1 MASSEKKRLRG
12 SNVVIRSKTFRES
25 YYEDIKLF
33 QTVWIRVWIFLFLIL
48 LATLPLWGNPY
59 VIYLINLSCIAVVA
73 ALGLNLLIGYT
84 GQISL
89 AHAAFIAIGAYTTAI
104 LSSKVGLPFW
114 ACLFASGGV
123 AAAIGFGLG
132 IPCLRLKG
140 LYLAMAT
147 MSFGVVLENVL
158 ITWDKLTGGVRGINV
173 AKISLFGYPLDS
185 DSKIYYFLLVI
196 TVLVILGIKNLVRTR
211 VGRAFI
217 AIRDRDIAAEVMGVN
232 ITAYKVMAFTISSFV
247 AGIAGGMYGYTMGY
261 IHPEHFTLLLSI
273 QYLAMIIVGGLG
285 TILGSIFGAVFIIL
299 VPELIK
305 GIARFS
311 ELLIP
316 ALKGKYNE
324 EWNIAAFGLLIMI
337 FLIFEAGGLHGI
349 WGRIK
354 TSFKNWPYTY

>member
-1 MASSEKKRLRG
+1 MKG
-12 SNVVIRSKTFRES
+12 SKVVIRSKTFRES

-33 QTVWIRVWIFLFLIL
+33 QTIWIRIWISLFLIL
-48 LATLPLWGNPY
+48 LATLPIWGNPY

-89 AHAAFIAIGAYTTAI
+89 GHAAFIAIGAYTTAI

-114 ACLFASGGV
+114 VCLLASGGV
-123 AAAIGFGLG
+123 AATVGCGLG

-147 MSFGVVLENVL
+147 MAFGVVVDFVV
-158 ITWDKLTGGVRGINV
+158 ITWGKLTGGIRGINV
-173 AKISLFGYPLDS
+173 AKVAIFGFPLDS
-185 DSKIYYFLLVI
+185 DNKIYYFLLVC
-196 TVLVILGIKNLVRTR
+196 TILTILAIKNLVRTR

-217 AIRDRDIAAEVMGVN
+217 AIRDRDIAAEIMGVD
-232 ITAYKVMAFTISSFV
+232 ITAYKVMAFTISSFF
-247 AGIAGGMYGYTMGY
+247 AGIAGGMYSYTMGY
-261 IHPEHFTLLLSI
+261 IHPEHFTLLLSV

-285 TILGSIFGAVFIIL
+285 TILGSIFGAVFIVL

-305 GIARFS
+305 AISRFS
-311 ELLIP
+311 ALLIP
-316 ALKGKYNE
+316 ALKGKYDE

-337 FLIFEAGGLHGI
+337 FLIFEAGGLYGI

>member
-1 MASSEKKRLRG
+1 MKGFRVA
-12 SNVVIRSKTFRES
+12 IRSRTFRES

-33 QTVWIRVWIFLFLIL
+33 QTIWIRIWISLFLL
-48 LATLPLWGNPY
+48 MLATLPLWGNPY

-89 AHAAFIAIGAYTTAI
+89 GHAAFIAIGAYTTAI
-104 LSSKVGLPFW
+104 LSTKIGLPFW
-114 ACLFASGGV
+114 ACLLGSGGV
-123 AAAIGFGLG
+123 AAIVGFGLG

-147 MSFGVVLENVL
+147 MAFGVVIDFVV
-158 ITWDKLTGGVRGINV
+158 ITWGKLTGGVRGINV
-173 AKISLFGYPLDS
+173 AKVSIFGYPLDS
-185 DSKIYYFLLVI
+185 DNKMYYFL
-196 TVLVILGIKNLVRTR
+196 VLLTILAVLAIKNLVRTR

-232 ITAYKVMAFTISSFV
+232 ITAYKVMAFTMSSFFAGV
-247 AGIAGGMYGYTMGY
+247 AGSMYSYTMGY
-261 IHPEHFTLLLSI
+261 IHPEHFTLLLSV

-305 GIARFS
+305 AIARAS

-316 ALKGKYNE
+316 ALKGKYDE
-324 EWNIAAFGLLIMI
+324 EWNIAAFGFLIMI
-337 FLIFEAGGLHGI
+337 FLVFESGGLYGI

>member
-1 MASSEKKRLRG
+1 M
-12 SNVVIRSKTFRES
+12 VIRSKTFRES

-33 QTVWIRVWIFLFLIL
+33 QTIWIRFWISLFLVL

-89 AHAAFIAIGAYTTAI
+89 GHAAFLAIGAYTTAV
-104 LSSKVGLPFW
+104 LSSKLGLSFW
-114 ACLFASGGV
+114 ICLLASGGV
-123 AAAIGFGLG
+123 AAIVGCGLG

-147 MSFGVVLENVL
+147 MAFGIVVDFVV

-173 AKISLFGYPLDS
+173 AKVRIFGLPLDS
-185 DSKIYYFLLVI
+185 DNKIYYFLLML
-196 TVLVILGIKNLVRTR
+196 TVLTILAIKNLVRTR

-217 AIRDRDIAAEVMGVN
+217 AIRDRDIAAEVIGVN
-232 ITAYKVMAFTISSFV
+232 VTAYKVMAFTISSFFAGV
-247 AGIAGGMYGYTMGY
+247 AGSMYSYTMGY

-305 GIARFS
+305 AVARAS
-311 ELLIP
+311 ALLIP
-316 ALKGKYNE
+316 ALKGKYDE
-324 EWNIAAFGLLIMI
+324 EWNIATFGLLIMI
-337 FLIFEAGGLHGI
+337 FLIFESGGLYGV

-354 TSFKNWPYTY
+354 TCFKNWPYTY